1 MSKKKELLPLDWC
14 KSKLGELFQIKH
26 GFAFSGDNFCQVMN
40 SKPLLSPGN
49 FRPQGGIKFDWKKQK
64 FYDGEVSKDFVLK
77 KGDLIVAMTDL
88 TKSCIIL
95 GAPAIIPDSDLEYLH
110 NQRLGLVEN
119 LKIDKLDIN
128 YLFHYFNHSVY
139 RNYLRDSATGTTVS
153 HTSPKVIYEV
163 PIALPP
169 LPEQQKIAEIL
180 STVDAKIEVI
190 DQQIT
195 ETQALKKGL
204 MQRLLTKGIGHTEF
218 KDSPLGEIPKSWEV
232 VTISEIAQIKG
243 RIGYRGYTK
252 EDIVEKGEGA
262 ISVSP
267 SNIKNNKLDFS
278 KNTYISWFKYEES
291 PEIQLEKNDILL
303 VKTGS
308 SFGKVAI
315 VKDLIEKA
323 TINPQ
328 LVIFKTKEYNPH
340 FLYYILADNAVQKQI
355 IATIVGGAIPT
366 LSQKNMLEFEI
377 PQPQIEEQQKISNI
391 LNSVDDK
398 LEVLLEKKTHYQ
410 ELKQGL
416 MQQLLT
422 GKIRVL

>member
-1 MSKKKELLPLDWC
+1 MSLTLKNIPIDWRVYPLGDIANFSQGIQVGTE
-14 KSKLGELFQIKH
+14 KHISKLIDGYQRFIRIIDYTQPNNNDIRYVPIQGERYFANAKDIIMIRYGTPGVIGRGIEGVIANNMFKITFNQLVINDFAEHFFKFSETIKKINDGSASSTMPAINF
-26 GFAFSGDNFCQVMN
+26 GF
-40 SKPLLSPGN
+40 
-49 FRPQGGIKFDWKKQK
+49 
-64 FYDGEVSKDFVLK
+64 LK
-77 KGDLIVAMTDL
+77 KLPFV
-88 TKSCIIL
+88 
-95 GAPAIIPDSDLEYLH
+95 
-110 NQRLGLVEN
+110 V
-119 LKIDKLDIN
+119 
-128 YLFHYFNHSVY
+128 
-139 RNYLRDSATGTTVS
+139 
-153 HTSPKVIYEV
+153 
-163 PIALPP
+163 PP
-169 LPEQQKIAEIL
+169 LQEQQKIAEIL

-218 KDSPLGEIPKSWEV
+218 KDSTLGEIPKSWEV

-252 EDIVEKGEGA
+252 EDIVEKGQGA
-262 ISVSP
+262 ISASP

-278 KNTYISWFKYEES
+278 KNTYISWFKYDES

-377 PQPQIEEQQKISNI
+377 PQPQVEEQQKIADI

-398 LEVLLEKKTHYQ
+398 LEVLFEKKTNYQ

-422 GKIRVL
+422 GKLRVNNLIAQI